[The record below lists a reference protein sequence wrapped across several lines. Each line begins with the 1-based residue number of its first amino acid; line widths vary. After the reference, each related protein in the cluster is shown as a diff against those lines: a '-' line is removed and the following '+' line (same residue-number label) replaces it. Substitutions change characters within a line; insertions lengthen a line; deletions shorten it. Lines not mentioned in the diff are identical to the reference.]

1 MKMTSAEAAKLLN
14 RLKDEYQ
21 SLLDKEEMS
30 KEFLAASGEDIES
43 VRPEYDFAAT
53 QKALEELEA
62 KTRKVK
68 HALNVFNSTTAVPG
82 FNMTIDEMLVYIP
95 QLTKAKARLGDMRS
109 KLPKQRENS
118 YNRVSAILDYRYTN
132 YDVSLAESEYVRIS
146 ERLSAAQLALDAVN
160 STATME
166 IDI

>member
-30 KEFLAASGEDIES
+30 KEFLAASGVDIES

-53 QKALEELEA
+53 QKALEELET